1 MKINLI
7 LQFLF
12 NGLATGALYA
22 IVALGFS
29 LIYNTTKIFHI
40 AHGALYT
47 IAAYLLF
54 SAFILLKLPLFLS
67 ILITLFGTALFGILI
82 EIFVYRPFYKKNAPS
97 VTSFISSL
105 GLYIVLQNLIALIYG
120 NQVQVLISEPEKTFQ
135 LGNIIISRIQLLEI
149 TTFLII
155 SILFYLI
162 ISFTK
167 FGKSLKALSD
177 NSLLAEVIG
186 IDIDSIRLKVFAI
199 GSMLAAIS
207 AILSALDTGIEPTM
221 GLPIVMIAI
230 VSVIIGGS
238 SVFEGALVGGILLG
252 ILQALSIFI
261 FSARWQNTV
270 VFIALIIFLLFKP
283 EGILGVRKRLE
294 EIKI

>member
-1 MKINLI
+1 MKMNLI

-22 IVALGFS
+22 IVALGFG

-40 AHGALYT
+40 AHGAVYT
-47 IAAYLLF
+47 IAASLLL
-54 SAFILLKLPLFLS
+54 SAFILLKLPLYLS
-67 ILITLFGTALFGILI
+67 ILIALFGTAFFGILI
-82 EIFVYRPFYKKNAPS
+82 EIFVYKPFYKKNAPP

-120 NQVQVLISEPEKTFQ
+120 NQVQVLITEPEKTFQ
-135 LGNIIISRIQLLEI
+135 LGSIIISRIQLLEI
-149 TTFLII
+149 TAFLII
-155 SILFYLI
+155 SILFCLI
-162 ISFTK
+162 ISFTR

-177 NSLLAEVIG
+177 NPLLAEVVG
-186 IDIDSIRLKVFAI
+186 IDIDSSRLKIFAI
-199 GSMLAAIS
+199 GSLLAGLG

-221 GLPIVMIAI
+221 GLSIVMIAI
-230 VSVIIGGS
+230 VAVIIGGS

-252 ILQALSIFI
+252 ILQALSIFQL
-261 FSARWQNTV
+261 SARWQNTV

-283 EGILGVRKRLE
+283 EGILGVRRRLE